1 MWSPHQQNK
10 SLILIFT
17 NLIQNSKVV
26 ILIVSFGVLITIFLV
41 FWIFHSYLKFQE
53 LSFEFFG
60 IFIVA

>member
-1 MWSPHQQNK
+1 MWNPHQQNK

-17 NLIQNSKVV
+17 NLIQNNKVV

-41 FWIFHSYLKFQE
+41 LWTFHSYLKFQE